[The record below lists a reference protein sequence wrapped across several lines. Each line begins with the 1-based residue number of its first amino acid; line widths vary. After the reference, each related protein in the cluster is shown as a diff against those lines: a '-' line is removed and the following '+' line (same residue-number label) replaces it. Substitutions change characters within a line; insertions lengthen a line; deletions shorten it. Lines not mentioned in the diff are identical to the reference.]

1 MARETPR
8 NGDPADGTAQ
18 DTARGA
24 AGETELRR
32 GLRPGDRRVRVA
44 RRRGHTRRGFGGL
57 VRRILRLDARGG

>member
-1 MARETPR
+1 MASETPR
-8 NGDPADGTAQ
+8 NSDSARG
-18 DTARGA
+18 TARGA
-24 AGETELRR
+24 AWGPAGETELRR

>member
-1 MARETPR
+1 MASETPR
-8 NGDPADGTAQ
+8 DSDWTRG
-18 DTARGA
+18 TARGA
-24 AGETELRR
+24 AWGPADETELRS